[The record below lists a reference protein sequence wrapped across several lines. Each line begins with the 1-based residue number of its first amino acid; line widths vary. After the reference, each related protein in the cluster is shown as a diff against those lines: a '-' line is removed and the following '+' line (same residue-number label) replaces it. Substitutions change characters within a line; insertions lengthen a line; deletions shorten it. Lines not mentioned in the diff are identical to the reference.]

1 VIQLMN
7 NVKAPYNVNSMTSE
21 VARKAL
27 GDLGTLDNK
36 VKELLIQREDVM
48 QKLEGLD
55 FVVKVHPSDTNFVLF
70 QVKKH
75 AQKLYKEMADNG
87 VVTRFRGSEMHC
99 NECIRVTIGS
109 EEDNKT
115 FLELMVKTWKS
126 LED

>member
-1 VIQLMN
+1 MIQLMN

-75 AQKLYKEMADNG
+75 AQKLYKEVRIRYYFYD
-87 VVTRFRGSEMHC
+87 EMV
-99 NECIRVTIGS
+99 I
-109 EEDNKT
+109 
-115 FLELMVKTWKS
+115 L
-126 LED
+126 